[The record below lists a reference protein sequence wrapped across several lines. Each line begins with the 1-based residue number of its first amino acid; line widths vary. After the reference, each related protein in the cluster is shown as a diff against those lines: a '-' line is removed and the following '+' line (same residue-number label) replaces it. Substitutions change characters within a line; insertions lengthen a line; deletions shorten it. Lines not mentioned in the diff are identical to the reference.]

1 MSQERVWKEKAGIKT
16 LARISSGGG
25 QAFQG
30 NRKRN
35 RIGLGE
41 VGQEK
46 GSVIFNNPAD
56 MLTAGVHTLSVLVPF
71 IALRLVACR
80 LASSRK
86 TVSVRIPIRT
96 HKLLARFTRRLRTLA
111 VFVPLD
117 TGRKIA
123 RLCLNRKRRHPTDD
137 NS

>member
-16 LARISSGGG
+16 LARISSGGA

-41 VGQEK
+41 VGRKK
-46 GSVIFNNPAD
+46 GSAIFNNPAD
-56 MLTAGVHTLSVLVPF
+56 MLTAGVHALSVLVPF

-96 HKLLARFTRRLRTLA
+96 HKLLARVTCCLRTLA
-111 VFVPLD
+111 VFIPFD
-117 TGRKIA
+117 ASRKIA
-123 RLCLNRKRRHPTDD
+123 RLRLNRKRRHPTDD